1 MPADKKPKKI
11 IAVLEKE
18 TALPEEGKPESWFV
32 YMLECADG
40 SYYTGVTN
48 DLDRRLKM
56 HSAGK
61 ASRYTRV
68 RRPVKMLYSEACDG
82 KTRALVRECEV
93 KAYPRKKKEALVQSG
108 KSRRLAAP
116 LLQD

>member
-1 MPADKKPKKI
+1 MEKKRKKI
-11 IAVLEKE
+11 LQVLDAEK
-18 TALPEEGKPESWFV
+18 TSLPAEGKPDTWFL
-32 YMLECADG
+32 YLLECADG
-40 SYYTGVTN
+40 TYYTGITK
-48 DLDRRLKM
+48 DLDHRLKM
-56 HSAGK
+56 HASGK

-68 RRPVKMLYSEACDG
+68 RRPVKVLYSEMCDG
-82 KTRALVRECEV
+82 RTRALVRECEV